1 MDWRLLSPEQLERKI
16 QAVFGEKWDRLT
28 DQLATLYG
36 GIDSKEVTDRA
47 TDPSG
52 AMGAIQRT
60 MSNDVACKHVARD
73 LVRPAKDRQFF
84 SKVDRETIPGNSPDS
99 DAAIRAT
106 IVGLHEKILGRYDA
120 ADSAEVARTF
130 QLFADIVADAKDR
143 EGIEKQ
149 ESYHC
154 RPGDRDAPGAAVPD
168 PHYAIR
174 AWRGV
179 VTYLLRRQEFLYE

>member
-1 MDWRLLSPEQLERKI
+1 M
-16 QAVFGEKWDRLT
+16 GRLT

-60 MSNDVACKHVARD
+60 LSNDVACKHVARD
-73 LVRPAKDRQFF
+73 FARPAKERRLF
-84 SKVDRETIPGNSPDS
+84 PGIEKDVVPGASAKG
-99 DAAIRAT
+99 DAAIRKA
-106 IVGLHEKILGRYDA
+106 IVHLHEQILGRYDA
-120 ADSAEVARTF
+120 ADSAEVSRTF
-130 QLFADIVADAKDR
+130 RLFAAIVADASERKGIDR
-143 EGIEKQ
+143 REN
-149 ESYHC
+149 YFC
-154 RPGDRDAPGAAVPD
+154 RPDNRDAPAASSDD
-168 PHYAIR
+168 PLYTVR